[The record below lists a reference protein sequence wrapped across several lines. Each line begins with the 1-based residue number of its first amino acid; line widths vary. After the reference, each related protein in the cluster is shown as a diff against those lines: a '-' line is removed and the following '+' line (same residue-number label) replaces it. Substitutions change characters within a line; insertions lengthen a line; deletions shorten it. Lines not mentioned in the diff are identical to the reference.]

1 MSCATSLAVPGA
13 IALAS
18 RYRPVKPWTAQA
30 MSRAACGGQMDR
42 MIWARLATCRA
53 VPASVRPAA
62 AARSAVCAPRPS
74 EAHRTV
80 WPALVR
86 HWPTAA
92 PISPGFSRPIIV
104 GSVMAAIV
112 AERRCSPHVG
122 RPSYQP
128 HARVDRLR
136 SEGRQAAGILS
147 RVTPGPPCRASGNL
161 EECIA
166 VPKLVY
172 DFTEG
177 NKDLKDL
184 LGGKG
189 ANLAEMTNLGLPVP
203 PGFIITTDACRY
215 YLERGTVPDSLAAEV
230 TEHLTELEHKMGRKL
245 GDHADPLLVSVRS
258 GAKFSMPG
266 MMETVLNIGLSDASV
281 HGLAKQAGS
290 ERFAWDSYR
299 RLIQMFGKTVL
310 DIEGH
315 EFEQAIDA
323 AKQAKGTKNDLDLD
337 AEDLQ
342 SLVESFKAIVKD
354 KTGRDFPQDPREQM
368 DLAVQAVFNSWNA
381 DRAILYRRQE
391 RIPADLGTAV
401 NIVAMVFGNLGLDSG
416 TGVAFTRDPGS
427 GQQGVYGV
435 YLQNAQGEDVV
446 AGIRNTAPLQD
457 LERIDGKSYAELM
470 GIMSTLENHYKDL
483 CDIEFTIERGKLWML
498 QTRVGKRTAAAAFRI
513 ATQLVD
519 QGLIDMDEALTRVT
533 GSQLA
538 QLMFPRFEAGSDVK
552 KITKAVSASPGAAVG
567 KAVFDSAT
575 AVEWAGRGEH
585 VVLVRRE
592 THPDDLHGMIAA
604 QGILTSRGGKTSHA
618 AVVARG
624 MGKTCVCGADE
635 LEVDVK
641 GKKFT
646 APGGV
651 VINEGDM
658 ISIDGTSGA
667 VYLGE
672 VPVVSSEVVR
682 YFEGELHP
690 HAAEADDLIR
700 AVHSIMT
707 HADHKR
713 RLGVYANA
721 DTGPDCAR
729 ARRFGAGGVGLVRTE
744 HMFLG
749 ERRQLV
755 EDLILADTQEGRS
768 RALDALEPLQ
778 RGDFVEILDAMD
790 GLPVT
795 IRLIDP
801 PLHEFLPD
809 LTDLSVKIA
818 LAGEAASEKD
828 QALLAAVRRLHEQNP
843 MLGLRGVRL
852 GLVIPGLTDM
862 QVRAI
867 AHAAAELKQAGKDP
881 KPKVM
886 IPLTANVQ
894 EMEISRER
902 AEKVLKEVEEETGTH
917 VHTLIGTMI
926 EVPRAALN
934 AGPIAGSAEF
944 FSFGTNDLTQMTW
957 GFSRDDVEGAFFS
970 KYIELGIFGV
980 SPFETI
986 DRDGV
991 GRLVDIAVQ
1000 EGRAARPDL
1009 HLGVCGEHGGDPDSV
1024 HFFHQVG
1031 LDYVSCSPFRVPIA
1045 RLEAGRAA
1053 LAGGGS
1059 DSR

>member
-1 MSCATSLAVPGA
+1 
-13 IALAS
+13 
-18 RYRPVKPWTAQA
+18 
-30 MSRAACGGQMDR
+30 
-42 MIWARLATCRA
+42 
-53 VPASVRPAA
+53 
-62 AARSAVCAPRPS
+62 
-74 EAHRTV
+74 
-80 WPALVR
+80 
-86 HWPTAA
+86 
-92 PISPGFSRPIIV
+92 
-104 GSVMAAIV
+104 
-112 AERRCSPHVG
+112 
-122 RPSYQP
+122 
-128 HARVDRLR
+128 
-136 SEGRQAAGILS
+136 
-147 RVTPGPPCRASGNL
+147 
-161 EECIA
+161 

-215 YLERGTVPDSLAAEV
+215 YLQHGTVPDGLAAEV
-230 TEHLTELEHKMGRKL
+230 SEHLSQLEAKMGRKL

-266 MMETVLNIGLSDASV
+266 MMETVLNIGLSDESV

-323 AKQAKGTKNDLDLD
+323 AKHAKGTRNDLDLD

-342 SLVESFKAIVKD
+342 ALVESFKAIVKD
-354 KTGRDFPQDPREQM
+354 QTGRDFPQDPREQM

-401 NIVAMVFGNLGLDSG
+401 NIVAMVFGNLGMDSG

-427 GQQGVYGV
+427 GQQGVYGD

-446 AGIRNTAPLQD
+446 AGIRNTVPLQD
-457 LERIDGKSYAELM
+457 LEQIDPKSYAELM
-470 GIMSTLENHYKDL
+470 QIMAKLENHYKDL

-498 QTRVGKRTAAAAFRI
+498 QTRIGKRTAAAAFRI

-519 QGLIDMDEALTRVT
+519 QGLIDMDEALTRVS

-538 QLMFPRFEAGSDVK
+538 QLMFPRFDAGSDIRA
-552 KITKAVSASPGAAVG
+552 ITTAVSASPGAAVG

-575 AVEWAGRGEH
+575 AVEWAARGED
-585 VVLVRRE
+585 VILVRRE
-592 THPDDLHGMIAA
+592 TNPDDLHGMIAA

-635 LEVDVK
+635 LEVDVRAR
-641 GKKFT
+641 KFT
-646 APGGV
+646 AGGGV
-651 VINEGDM
+651 TVSEGDV
-658 ISIDGTSGA
+658 ISIDGTSGQ

-672 VPVVSSEVVR
+672 VAVVPSPVVE
-682 YFEGELHP
+682 YFEGSLDPSSDELV
-690 HAAEADDLIR
+690 A
-700 AVHSIMT
+700 AVHRLMT
-707 HADHKR
+707 HADAKR
-713 RLGVYANA
+713 RLGVRTNA
-721 DTGPDCAR
+721 DNGEDSAR
-729 ARRFGAGGVGLVRTE
+729 AVRFGAQGIGLCRTE

-755 EDLILADTQEGRS
+755 ERLILAEDDATRQS
-768 RALDALEPLQ
+768 ALDALEPLQ
-778 RGDFVEILDAMD
+778 RGDFVEIFEAMD
-790 GLPVT
+790 GLPTT
-795 IRLIDP
+795 IRLLDP

-809 LTDLSVKIA
+809 LTELSVKIA
-818 LAGEAASEKD
+818 LAGDNATEQDRK
-828 QALLAAVRRLHEQNP
+828 LLEAVRRLHEQNP

-852 GLVIPGLTDM
+852 GLVIPGLYQM

-867 AHAAAELKQAGKDP
+867 AHAAVDRVRAGGNP
-881 KPKVM
+881 KPEIM
-886 IPLTANVQ
+886 IPLVGAIQ
-894 EMEISRER
+894 ELEAARDET
-902 AEKVLKEVEEETGTH
+902 EKVLAQVATETGTQ

-926 EVPRAALN
+926 EVPRAALT
-934 AGPIAGSAEF
+934 AGQIAQAAEF
-944 FSFGTNDLTQMTW
+944 FSFGTNDLTQMGW
-957 GFSRDDVEGAFFS
+957 GFSRDDVEGSFFGR
-970 KYIELGIFGV
+970 YIDLGVFGV

-986 DRDGV
+986 DADGI
-991 GRLVDIAVQ
+991 GRLVKIAVA
-1000 EGRAARPDL
+1000 EGRATRPDL
-1009 HLGVCGEHGGDPDSV
+1009 KIGVCGEHGGDPDSV
-1024 HFFHQVG
+1024 HFFHEAG
-1031 LDYVSCSPFRVPIA
+1031 LDYVSCSPFRVPVA

-1053 LAGGGS
+1053 VMETAGGS